1 MSMESINFKCIVES
15 DSNPVIVFDST
26 GHILYL
32 NSSAE
37 ILLGYTDRT
46 ELFSIATQYAPIDY
60 GSKTIP
66 LNLHYSHLTFYA
78 INVCYE
84 CEDWISLRLLYRPRG
99 SETRKLDRDSF
110 ILTDINLIL
119 EAALSMFRSEY
130 SGKLILMTDRDM
142 PPFKLHQNNISKLLR
157 KTLDAFKECQ
167 QIDIALMMGIGESI
181 IVDGERF
188 QVVRIRFSSNCRDK
202 SNDSSI
208 EALSSDMNI
217 VPIFDDN
224 RIILDIPFIK

>member
-1 MSMESINFKCIVES
+1 MNTESINFKCIVEA
-15 DSNPVIVFDST
+15 DSNPVIVFDSE

-37 ILLGYTDRT
+37 ILLGYTDRV
-46 ELFSIATQYAPIDY
+46 ELFSITTQYAPIDY
-60 GSKTIP
+60 GSKTVPI
-66 LNLHYSHLTFYA
+66 NLHYSHLAFYA

-84 CEDWISLRLLYRPRG
+84 SEEWIALRLLYRPRN
-99 SETRKLDRDSF
+99 SENRKLDRNSF

-119 EAALSMFRSEY
+119 EATLSMFRSEY
-130 SGKLILMTDRDM
+130 NGKLILMTDRDM

-157 KTLDAFKECQ
+157 KTLDSFKECK

-181 IVDGERF
+181 IVEGERF
-188 QVVRIRFSSNCRDK
+188 QVVRIRFSSDCRDK
-202 SNDSSI
+202 SSDMSI
-208 EALSSDMNI
+208 EALCSDMNI